1 MPVFGLKLF
10 VCPGH
15 SIIRDGNSGLVTD
28 FRGHNLVCMFFFGYL
43 YFHRIKYYSK
53 QGSKLYFKIIMTPLT
68 LVTIYVDTPQVS
80 TLSQDGRRGQRQETE

>member
-28 FRGHNLVCMFFFGYL
+28 FRGHNLVCMYVFWLNIFP
-43 YFHRIKYYSK
+43 IKYYSK
-53 QGSKLYFKIIMTPLT
+53 QRGKLLFKIIMTPLT
-68 LVTIYVDTPQVS
+68 LVTIYVDIPQVTS
-80 TLSQDGRRGQRQETE
+80 LSQDGRRGQRQETE